1 MPWKRATFYLTLSP
15 TAKLQETYALCRESI
30 RTFRD
35 AKRRLYFLF
44 PGSHSISHPLVNA
57 NFPMQ
62 LGEMLGGGT
71 EGRAGGA
78 NTDECTRS
86 DYTVMDGTKASVNTS
101 RQGSM
106 QLSSPPQCSF
116 DPARPGLPRRNL
128 CLTGAAQTGNWEP
141 CLALQGGSFH
151 DLGRY
156 QDPAW
161 NVP

>member
-1 MPWKRATFYLTLSP
+1 MQREGCIFSVPWVT
-15 TAKLQETYALCRESI
+15 SI
-30 RTFRD
+30 
-35 AKRRLYFLF
+35 
-44 PGSHSISHPLVNA
+44 PHPPVNA
-57 NFPMQ
+57 SLPMQ

-78 NTDECTRS
+78 NTDECIRS
-86 DYTVMDGTKASVNTS
+86 DYTVMDETIASVNTS

-116 DPARPGLPRRNL
+116 DPAGPGLPRRNL
-128 CLTGAAQTGNWEP
+128 CLTGAAQPGNWEP

-156 QDPAW
+156 GDPAW